1 MNLIA
6 NKPVRV
12 NDSVAIATNE
22 QGIIMALSS
31 VEDVFGA
38 WVQSYQT

>member
-6 NKPVRV
+6 NKSVRV

-22 QGIIMALSS
+22 QGIIMTSTS

-38 WVQSYQT
+38 WVHG